1 MTRRV
6 TGLGVAL
13 LMALSATGGGNVAQ
27 AQRTPAVDDGALLRI
42 QSLVARPDALCGEF
56 DQQKSLVGLKRPVQ
70 SSGRFCVL
78 KDRGVLW
85 STQKPFASTLQLSRA
100 EIVESQGS
108 RVTSRLTAGDEPSVA
123 VISDLLFSVLAG
135 DFGRLRSNFSIDASI
150 DGAAWRAR
158 MTPRDD
164 GMKRVIGAIELG
176 GGEFVR
182 QIIITEASGDRTVIA
197 FTGFAAGMS
206 ALRADEL
213 RAFGTTRK

>member
-1 MTRRV
+1 VTRPL
-6 TGLGVAL
+6 TALGAAL
-13 LMALSATGGGNVAQ
+13 LVALSAAAAGDVAQ

-85 STQKPFASTLQLSRA
+85 STLKPFASTLQLSRA

-135 DFGRLRSNFSIDASI
+135 DFGRLRNP
-150 DGAAWRAR
+150 
-158 MTPRDD
+158 PRQ
-164 GMKRVIGAIELG
+164 RRL
-176 GGEFVR
+176 EFAETR
-182 QIIITEASGDRTVIA
+182 STSR
-197 FTGFAAGMS
+197 
-206 ALRADEL
+206 EL
-213 RAFGTTRK
+213 RA

>member
-1 MTRRV
+1 
-6 TGLGVAL
+6 
-13 LMALSATGGGNVAQ
+13 
-27 AQRTPAVDDGALLRI
+27 
-42 QSLVARPDALCGEF
+42 
-56 DQQKSLVGLKRPVQ
+56 
-70 SSGRFCVL
+70 
-78 KDRGVLW
+78 
-85 STQKPFASTLQLSRA
+85 
-100 EIVESQGS
+100 
-108 RVTSRLTAGDEPSVA
+108 
-123 VISDLLFSVLAG
+123 
-135 DFGRLRSNFSIDASI
+135 
-150 DGAAWRAR
+150 